1 MMEILY
7 DAVMDTVKLLPFL
20 YLTFLFL
27 EYLENKMSDKSEKII
42 EKSGKLG
49 PLWGSILGAFP
60 QCGFSS
66 AATNLYAAR
75 VISLG
80 TLIAVY
86 LSTSDEMLPILISNG
101 LEPIRIIKIILLK
114 VMIGIIFGFIIDTIV
129 RKLQDKKH
137 EGIHN
142 LCTDE
147 NCHCEE
153 DGVFVAALKHTL
165 NIAIYVLIIN
175 IALGFLIDSEA
186 FKTFTGS
193 IMHNSI
199 YGPFIASLVGLIP
212 NCASSVALTELYL
225 NNIISFGSMIAGL
238 LSSAGIGLMILYRE
252 NHNLKQNIYITLTLY
267 AIGVISGIV
276 IDLLGIIG

>member
-7 DAVMDTVKLLPFL
+7 DALLDTLKLIPFL

-27 EYLENKMSDKSEKII
+27 EFLENKMSAKSEKII

-101 LEPIRIIKIILLK
+101 IEPIRIIKIILLK
-114 VMIGIIFGFIIDTIV
+114 VMIGIIFGFIVDTIV
-129 RKLQDKKH
+129 RKLQDNKH

-147 NCHCEE
+147 KCHCEE

-175 IALGFLIDSEA
+175 VVLGFAIDSEA
-186 FKTFTGS
+186 FKLFAGS

-199 YGPFIASLVGLIP
+199 FGPFIASLVGLIP
-212 NCASSVALTELYL
+212 NCASSIALTELYL
-225 NNIISFGSMIAGL
+225 NNVISFGSMMAGL
-238 LSSAGIGLMILYRE
+238 LSAAGIGLMILYRE
-252 NHNLKQNIYITLTLY
+252 NHNLKQNIYITITLY
-267 AIGVISGIV
+267 CIGVISGII
-276 IDLLGIIG
+276 IDLLGIVA